1 MSIIEQ
7 AMDGQQ
13 TEPNTAGH
21 PDLNLAGSSEN
32 TERLEIEPALLA
44 EQGMVRLSSKA
55 TRINEE
61 FRNIKRK
68 LLHNAFGPA
77 REAHPNGNMIMVS
90 SPNPSEGKTFTS
102 INLALSMAF
111 EKDKTVLLMDADV
124 LKPSV
129 TRYLGISR
137 RAGLMEYLLGEVAS
151 VSEIIYPT
159 SIPNL
164 KLMPAG
170 MPHDLST
177 ELLGSE
183 KMRALTAELASR
195 YSDRVVVMDC
205 PPLLGIN
212 ETAVLSGLVGQ
223 ALVVVQQDK
232 TKLANVRQ
240 AVAQLDENLAIGF
253 VVNKAV
259 RGTLSKYGYGYGY
272 GHGHGYGY
280 GYGYGE

>member
-7 AMDGQQ
+7 AMGEKKPPQNKDDASKVDVAETLQDKAESQAVIDIDQQ
-13 TEPNTAGH
+13 
-21 PDLNLAGSSEN
+21 
-32 TERLEIEPALLA
+32 LLV

-55 TRINEE
+55 SRINEE
-61 FRNIKRK
+61 FRSIKRK

-90 SPNPSEGKTFTS
+90 SPNPDEGKTFTS

-111 EKDKTVLLMDADV
+111 EKDKTVLLIDADV

-129 TRYLGISR
+129 TQYLGISQ
-137 RAGLMEYLLGEVAS
+137 RAGLMEYLTGEVDS
-151 VSEIIYPT
+151 VSDIIYPT

-164 KLMPAG
+164 RLMPAG

-177 ELLGSE
+177 ELLASE
-183 KMRALTAELASR
+183 KMRTLTAELATR

-212 ETAVLSGLVGQ
+212 ETVVLSGLVGQ

-232 TKLANVRQ
+232 TKLASVKQ
-240 AVAQLDENLAIGF
+240 AVSQLDENLAVGF
-253 VVNKAV
+253 VMNKAI
-259 RGTLSKYGYGYGY
+259 RKTFSQY
-272 GHGHGYGY
+272 GYGY
-280 GYGYGE
+280 GYGYGQEKGTGS